1 MILGAGPPCQGVSG
15 LNADRLGALKDARSS
30 LFSHVKRIEL
40 EVKVCFPW
48 CAVYTL
54 IESVASMDD
63 TDLEAMSSSFGSYPW
78 RIDAGGMLWCSRP
91 RVHWLEWELFMEEGA
106 TMVKNNDNG
115 AGEILLE
122 AKQPLETVCREGWT
136 KLVVDRPFPTFTTS
150 RPRAMPGRKP
160 AGVGQCRDHEIERWV
175 SDNYRFPPYQYC
187 DRHCLVNKSGEL
199 RLPDIQEKEIMLG
212 FPLNYTSGCMGKSSR
227 KGSDYV
233 DLRHTLIGNTWAVPV
248 VAWLIGQ
255 LLWPLGICKKWTT
268 QDLVDHLSPHMCDY
282 LQTRLLRLPLRPLRG
297 ASNTMGAQELVNK
310 LGNLVSVKGEDILLV
325 NKTSEQAKYHRLR
338 ASVPSKLWVWKII
351 AGWQWKG
358 QQEHINV
365 LEMRAILASLQWKL
379 HHKQLQR
386 SSFKFILLIL
396 WCVYILSVAVVV
408 VQESCEGLYVASTR
422 SCWLVDVKVCGDTST
437 QTPIRPTVL
446 VDGGGGSRPNLE
458 MVKRILE
465 GQSPAERA
473 TKRRQLGTLR
483 QLTVQ
488 GPTRARYETALDSFL
503 KFLKTNSQ
511 FDLTLYER

>member
-1 MILGAGPPCQGVSG
+1 MDVIGHVGVEVNESASRVVESHFPESLFIPRVEDVTKQVVQSWAGKLSQASIVILGAGPPCQGVSG

-30 LFSHVKRIEL
+30 LFNHVKRIEL

-54 IESVASMDD
+54 MESVASMDD

-91 RVHWLEWELFMEEGA
+91 RVYWLEWELFMEDGA

-122 AKQPLETVCREGWT
+122 AKQPLEAVCREGWT

-175 SDNYRFPPYQYC
+175 NDNYRFPPYQYC

-227 KGSDYV
+227 KGSGYV

-297 ASNTMGAQELVNK
+297 ASNTTGAQELVNK

-386 SSFKFILLIL
+386 SRFIHLTDSMVCLHSLSRGRSSSRKLRRTLCRINALLLVSGCQGLWGYVHTDSNPADRPSRWGRRVKTKFRN
-396 WCVYILSVAVVV
+396 
-408 VQESCEGLYVASTR
+408 G
-422 SCWLVDVKVCGDTST
+422 
-437 QTPIRPTVL
+437 
-446 VDGGGGSRPNLE
+446 
-458 MVKRILE
+458 
-465 GQSPAERA
+465 
-473 TKRRQLGTLR
+473 
-483 QLTVQ
+483 
-488 GPTRARYETALDSFL
+488 
-503 KFLKTNSQ
+503 
-511 FDLTLYER
+511 